1 MKTEW
6 MGDSAEGSTIIR
18 VSSKRQEGNISHET
32 QEKEIRAYCLRHG
45 IKLREQNIIRIVESA
60 KDSDARKKYGL
71 AIKTALARDVRHILF
86 YMYDREARNLTDNEK
101 NEKLVKAGIICLHY
115 VRDNKVLHKD
125 SPDSEFF
132 IRDVQAAAN
141 KQFSRNLS
149 VKVIDA
155 MRQKAEQGW
164 YPSNHV
170 PMGYALQKMRDENG
184 KELKRGAT
192 VVRDPD
198 ERAVRQARLEFE
210 LRAKGYSFNE
220 IRTRVIEAKLVPIEQ
235 AKHYFIASIEHRVK
249 NPFYAGRFR
258 WQGREYEGK
267 HELIIPPAHFL
278 ACQRSG
284 RGMVTKRGYDGL
296 HGLFGGG
303 WLHCGEC
310 GCQVTYDPKK
320 KVAKGTKKVTIFH
333 YYRCTN
339 GRRMHESQ
347 RGMNISEEKVW
358 EMLDTAVDSIDL
370 SPALAR
376 DISDAMNDSHKKK
389 VASGARKIADLKD
402 AMKLLEKKED
412 RAYEEMGEGVL
423 DAEGYRRQVARVRE
437 ERKQLAADIQAL
449 QAQMSGAYR
458 ETALTTIELC
468 KEAKSLYLSQN
479 HAERAEFLKRVV
491 SNPLLSNGSIGFE
504 MKKPFAVL
512 AQMASSDKW
521 RARLESNQRPSASEA
536 DALSN

>member
-1 MKTEW
+1 
-6 MGDSAEGSTIIR
+6 
-18 VSSKRQEGNISHET
+18 
-32 QEKEIRAYCLRHG
+32 
-45 IKLREQNIIRIVESA
+45 VESA
-60 KDSDARKKYGL
+60 KDSDARKKYGA
-71 AIKTALARDVRHILF
+71 AIASALARDVRHILF

-101 NEKLVKAGIICLHY
+101 NEKLVKAGLICLHY

-170 PMGYALQKMRDENG
+170 PLGYALQKMRDENG
-184 KELKRGAT
+184 RELKRGAT

-198 ERAVRQARLEFE
+198 ERCVRQVRMEFE

-220 IRTRVIEAKLVPIEQ
+220 IRQRVIDAKVVPIEQ
-235 AKHYFIASIEHRVK
+235 AKHYFIGSIEQRVK

-258 WQGREYEGK
+258 WQDREYEGK
-267 HELIIPPAHFL
+267 HELIIPPAYFL
-278 ACQRSG
+278 ACQREG
-284 RGMVTKRGYDGL
+284 RGMTSKRGYDGV

-303 WLHCGEC
+303 WIHCGDC
-310 GCQVTYDPKK
+310 GCQITYDPKK

-347 RGMNISEEKVW
+347 AGMNVSEAGVW
-358 EMLDTAVDSIDL
+358 EQLEGAVDAITLTPDL
-370 SPALAR
+370 AKDIAAAL
-376 DISDAMNDSHKKK
+376 NESHKKI
-389 VASGARKIADLKD
+389 AAGSARKIADLKD
-402 AMKLLEKKED
+402 AIKLLEKKED
-412 RAYEEMGEGVL
+412 RAYEEMSEGTI
-423 DAEGYRRQVARVRE
+423 DAESYRRQVARARD
-437 ERKQLAADIQAL
+437 ERKQFAADIQAL
-449 QAQMSGAYR
+449 QGQMSGAYR

-468 KEAKSLYLSQN
+468 KDAKSMYLERN
-479 HAERAEFLKRVV
+479 HAERADFLKRVV
-491 SNPLLSNGSIGFE
+491 SNPLLSNGSVRYE
-504 MKKPFAVL
+504 MKKPFSTL
-512 AQMASSDKW
+512 SKMASSLNW
-521 RARLESNQRPSASEA
+521 RPHREYKGAA
-536 DALSN
+536 